1 MEPLPEAFMDGKRPF
16 KVVVTI
22 LETLDMESH
31 GNDFLEKKL
40 LSFRDIWCR
49 LEFQIGYFVLV

>member
-1 MEPLPEAFMDGKRPF
+1 MEPLPQAFMDGKRPF

-31 GNDFLEKKL
+31 GNRKTILIFPET
-40 LSFRDIWCR
+40 FN
-49 LEFQIGYFVLV
+49 VN